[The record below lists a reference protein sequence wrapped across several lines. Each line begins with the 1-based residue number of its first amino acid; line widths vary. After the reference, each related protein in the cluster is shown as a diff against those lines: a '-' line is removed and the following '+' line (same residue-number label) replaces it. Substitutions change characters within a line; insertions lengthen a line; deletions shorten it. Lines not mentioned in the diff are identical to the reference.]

1 MNPSRVFLIVR
12 REVGQYASTW
22 SGYLIAAAL
31 LLLSGLLYNVF
42 GVGSVPQYSRDVLA
56 NAFYFLSGTT
66 LVAGI
71 LFAMRLIAEER
82 QTGSLPLLLGS
93 PMRDGEI
100 VLAKYLSAFIPVAV
114 YVVLAGYI
122 PVLVFFRGQV
132 SVGHLLAGYLGLLCI
147 GSAGVAIGLFGS
159 ALFRSQLVAAIVS
172 GVIAVVMLVLWKT
185 SQLIEGPLGE
195 VVSKLALHD
204 DHFRPFM
211 DGTISMANIL
221 YYASVTLLFLV
232 LARNVLE
239 AKRWRS

>member
-1 MNPSRVFLIVR
+1 VNINRIVLIVR

-22 SGYLIAAAL
+22 SGYLIGAAL

-56 NAFYFLSGTT
+56 QAFYFLSGTT

-71 LFAMRLIAEER
+71 LFAMRLFAEER

-93 PMRDGEI
+93 PLSDGEI
-100 VLAKYLSAFIPVAV
+100 VIAKYFSAFVPVAIYVALASYIPLLV
-114 YVVLAGYI
+114 YFRGNVSGGHVLAGC
-122 PVLVFFRGQV
+122 
-132 SVGHLLAGYLGLLCI
+132 LGLLSI

-159 ALFRSQLVAAIVS
+159 SLFRSQLVAAIVS
-172 GVIAVVMLVLWKT
+172 GVIAVVLLVLWTT
-185 SQLIEGPLGE
+185 SKLVDGTLGE
-195 VVSKLALHD
+195 VVAALALHD

-211 DGTISMANIL
+211 EGTIELANL
-221 YYASVTLLFLV
+221 VYYASVTLFFLV

>member
-22 SGYLIAAAL
+22 SGYVIAAAL
-31 LLLSGLLYNVF
+31 LLLSGLLYNAY
-42 GVGSVPQYSRDVLA
+42 GIGSQPQYSRDVLA
-56 NAFYFLSGTT
+56 NAFYFSSGTT

-71 LFAMRLIAEER
+71 LFAMRLFAEER

-100 VLAKYLSAFIPVAV
+100 VVAKYLSAFAPVAI
-114 YVVLAGYI
+114 YVALAAYI

-132 SVGHLLAGYLGLLCI
+132 SVGHLASGYLGLLCI

-172 GVIAVVMLVLWKT
+172 GVIAVVLLVLWMT
-185 SQLIEGPLGE
+185 SKLIEGPLGE

-211 DGTISMANIL
+211 DGTISMANVI
-221 YYASVTLLFLV
+221 YYVSVTVFFLV

>member
-1 MNPSRVFLIVR
+1 MLIVR

-56 NAFYFLSGTT
+56 SAFYFLSGTT

-93 PMRDGEI
+93 PLDDGEI
-100 VLAKYLSAFIPVAV
+100 VFAKYLSAFVPVAI
-114 YVVLAGYI
+114 YVALAGYI
-122 PVLVFFRGQV
+122 PLLVFFRGNV
-132 SVGHLLAGYLGLLCI
+132 SLGHVLAGYLGLLCI

-185 SQLIEGPLGE
+185 SQLIEGALGE
-195 VVSKLALHD
+195 VVAGMALHD

-211 DGTISMANIL
+211 EGTIELANVV
-221 YYASVTLLFLV
+221 YYASVTLFFLV
-232 LARNVLE
+232 LSRNVLE

>member
-1 MNPSRVFLIVR
+1 MNTSRILLIVR

-22 SGYLIAAAL
+22 SGYLIAASL

-56 NAFYFLSGTT
+56 NAFYFSSGTT

-93 PMRDGEI
+93 PLTDSEI
-100 VLAKYLSAFIPVAV
+100 VVAKYLSAFIPVLI
-114 YVVLAGYI
+114 YLALASYI
-122 PVLVFFRGQV
+122 PLLVFFRGNV
-132 SVGHLLAGYLGLLCI
+132 SLGHVAAGYAGLACI

-159 ALFRSQLVAAIVS
+159 SLFQSQLMAAIVS
-172 GVIAVVMLVLWKT
+172 GVIAVILLVLWKT

-195 VVSKLALHD
+195 VVASLALHD

-211 DGTISMANIL
+211 HGTIGLANVL
-221 YYASVTLLFLV
+221 YYASVTIFFLV
-232 LARNVLE
+232 LSRNVLE

>member
-1 MNPSRVFLIVR
+1 MNRILLIVR

-56 NAFYFLSGTT
+56 SAFYFLSGTT

-93 PMRDGEI
+93 PLSDAEI
-100 VLAKYLSAFIPVAV
+100 VVAKYLSAFIPVAI
-114 YVVLAGYI
+114 YVALAGYI
-122 PVLVFFRGQV
+122 PMLVYFRGNV
-132 SVGHLLAGYLGLLCI
+132 SVGHVAAGYLGLLAI

-159 ALFRSQLVAAIVS
+159 ALFKSQLVAAIVS

-195 VVSKLALHD
+195 VVAALALHD

-211 DGTISMANIL
+211 EGTIELSNL
-221 YYASVTLLFLV
+221 VYYASVTAFFLV
-232 LARNVLE
+232 MSRNVLE